1 MLEVASLRE
10 QNGEPEAALALLD
23 SIAPLDTQMMQRRE
37 ETAMRLAERTG
48 NVERAR
54 QAAERLFGLRLD
66 ADKQLE
72 LAGKMH
78 RLGMSQMAET
88 VLNRA
93 QRQAGNKT
101 NTLLRL
107 MTQYQSQNQTDL
119 AVQIARQILRKGPS
133 TNFNPRGYDENDGA
147 RNQAIGVLARS
158 GQLKE
163 MIERAEAQLK
173 TSPKSIQIHQA
184 LVGYYQAAGDKEKL
198 KATPPEDGG
207 TQTR

>member
-1 MLEVASLRE
+1 
-10 QNGEPEAALALLD
+10 
-23 SIAPLDTQMMQRRE
+23 
-37 ETAMRLAERTG
+37 
-48 NVERAR
+48 R

-78 RLGMSQMAET
+78 RLRVSQMAET

-107 MTQYQSQNQTDL
+107 MNQYQSQNQTDL

-133 TNFNPRGYDENDGA
+133 PNFNPRGGMDETDYA
-147 RNQAIGVLARS
+147 RNQAVGV
-158 GQLKE
+158 
-163 MIERAEAQLK
+163 
-173 TSPKSIQIHQA
+173 
-184 LVGYYQAAGDKEKL
+184 
-198 KATPPEDGG
+198 
-207 TQTR
+207 